1 MVCVNVFCR
10 AICGRVKGLVIECYK
25 ELGGTRAVLL
35 RSGQPELEVN
45 AKDPNEA
52 AKKIIAHLHGSIR
65 P

>member
-1 MVCVNVFCR
+1 MKVDIFYRAVCS
-10 AICGRVKGLVIECYK
+10 RVKGLVIECYK

-35 RSGQPELEVN
+35 RSGQPELEVS
-45 AKDPNEA
+45 AKDANEA